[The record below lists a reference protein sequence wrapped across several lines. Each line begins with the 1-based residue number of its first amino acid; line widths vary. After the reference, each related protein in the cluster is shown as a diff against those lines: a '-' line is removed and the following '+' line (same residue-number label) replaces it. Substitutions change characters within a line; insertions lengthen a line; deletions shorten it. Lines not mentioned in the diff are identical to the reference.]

1 MQKIQQATNYQQVA
15 AARQAFIQEK
25 LSKQH
30 ALQTIEPPKETV
42 QPINKEKAIL
52 IGLLVAS
59 LVSIGGLLVKLR
71 GNKKR

>member
-1 MQKIQQATNYQQVA
+1 MS
-15 AARQAFIQEK
+15 ARQAFIQEQ

-30 ALQTIEPPKETV
+30 ALQTIEQPKEIV
-42 QPINKEKAIL
+42 QPVNKEKAIL

-71 GNKKR
+71 EKK